1 MEELRANDV
10 EIYTFP
16 TDDET
21 VAEVNKD
28 MNEMMPFAGSLFFVD
43 VFVVSQDYKKL
54 INCHKNKLLRA
65 LIWQFLS

>member
-28 MNEMMPFAGSLFFVD
+28 MNEMMPFAGSFFKNVIV
-43 VFVVSQDYKKL
+43 VFVIYNEKEKQLNSHNTANDTNY
-54 INCHKNKLLRA
+54 
-65 LIWQFLS
+65 

>member
-21 VAEVNKD
+21 VADVNKE
-28 MNEMMPFAGSLFFVD
+28 MNEMMPFAGTC
-43 VFVVSQDYKKL
+43 Q
-54 INCHKNKLLRA
+54 
-65 LIWQFLS
+65 QFLYHFLFQFLFHFHFHIAGLFQQFS

>member
-28 MNEMMPFAGSLFFVD
+28 MNEMMPFAGTFFDLMGRMHKQGILFLKGFP
-43 VFVVSQDYKKL
+43 
-54 INCHKNKLLRA
+54 
-65 LIWQFLS
+65 

>member
-21 VAEVNKD
+21 VADVNKE
-28 MNEMMPFAGSLFFVD
+28 MNEMMPFAGTC
-43 VFVVSQDYKKL
+43 Q
-54 INCHKNKLLRA
+54 
-65 LIWQFLS
+65 QFLYHFHFHIRRSFSTVTISSRNAI